1 MVVKQLGAE
10 GAPAFQ
16 DQVKLNFE
24 KFPNPKHD
32 VWYPKRSWEI
42 ERVNKERLREYKMF
56 NKLYSKV
63 KAYMSAQNKRK
74 QKDVEPIRHAK
85 KHQFSEASG
94 DKKDA
99 DVDGQAS
106 SASMHTT

>member
-1 MVVKQLGAE
+1 
-10 GAPAFQ
+10 
-16 DQVKLNFE
+16 
-24 KFPNPKHD
+24 
-32 VWYPKRSWEI
+32 
-42 ERVNKERLREYKMF
+42 MF

-74 QKDVEPIRHAK
+74 QKDAEPIRHAK

-99 DVDGQAS
+99 DVEGQAS
-106 SASMHTT
+106 SASMHTTSAIAACANFPPVPTLCRW